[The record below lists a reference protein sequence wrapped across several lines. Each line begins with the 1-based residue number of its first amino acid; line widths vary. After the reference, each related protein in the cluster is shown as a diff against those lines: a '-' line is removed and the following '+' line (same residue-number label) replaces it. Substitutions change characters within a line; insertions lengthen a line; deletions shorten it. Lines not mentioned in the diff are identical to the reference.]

1 MDRNLSQPATANLDG
16 TGVVGQLQ
24 RRSGKSTISVQ
35 SSGEVLL
42 LPDVLH
48 FTVSIRNSKETLEEA
63 QTSVKRRTDYIAQ
76 VARKNGVKGNS
87 IVFCTDV
94 TQCGEGGGGTASF
107 GGHSIN
113 PYPINGGTRP
123 GLAVVH
129 TDVTVNCDSVAKCEA
144 IRNTLIEKLDNSV
157 EISSVSFVHSVE
169 AKEKAR

>member
-1 MDRNLSQPATANLDG
+1 MDRNQSQPATTNFDG
-16 TGVVGQLQ
+16 TLQ
-24 RRSGKSTISVQ
+24 QQRPGKSTISVQ
-35 SSGEVLL
+35 SSGEVRL

-76 VARKNGVKGNS
+76 VARKNGVKGNN

-94 TQCGEGGGGTASF
+94 SQSTEGGTAAL
-107 GGHSIN
+107 GGGQNSSN
-113 PYPINGGTRP
+113 LYPMSGIRL

-129 TDVTVNCDSVAKCEA
+129 TDVTVNCDSVARCEA

-157 EISSVSFVHSVE
+157 EVSPVSFMHSVE
-169 AKEKAR
+169 VKEKAR